1 MNLTYQVQKDH
12 RYNNLNE
19 EPHFEQFEIFFSDTR
34 KNKGECLSLM

>member
-19 EPHFEQFEIFFSDTR
+19 EPHFEQFEIF
-34 KNKGECLSLM
+34 SLILGRTKENVCH